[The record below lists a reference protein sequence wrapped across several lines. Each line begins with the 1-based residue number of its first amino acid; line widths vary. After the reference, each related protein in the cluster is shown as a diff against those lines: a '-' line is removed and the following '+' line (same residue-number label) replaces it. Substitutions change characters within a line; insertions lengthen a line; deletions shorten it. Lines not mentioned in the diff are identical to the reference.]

1 MRWHMGW
8 VKVMGS
14 PILEMRDRVL
24 KHGLKKKRA
33 ALRQ

>member
-1 MRWHMGW
+1 MGW